1 MRRYPHRPVPEPL
14 DTNSV
19 PVVLTG
25 IALWVVAGLILL
37 LRHAQFARA
46 GHGWWLWTCVA
57 GIVIG
62 FALIGYEVHRR
73 ARRRSAE
80 KPAEPASAR

>member
-19 PVVLTG
+19 PVVLSG
-25 IALWVVAGLILL
+25 IGLWLVAGIVLVT
-37 LRHAQFARA
+37 RHARLTHS

-57 GIVIG
+57 GILIG
-62 FALIGYEVHRR
+62 CALIGYEVHRR
-73 ARRRSAE
+73 SRRRATAAQQS
-80 KPAEPASAR
+80 